1 MIFEVTKCKE
11 INFNS
16 LEIPQDPY
24 CIYLNLL
31 WEIKEGG
38 GICRGIL
45 RDLTNFLNKITN
57 TSLSLMILA
66 VRITS
71 LPLPRAFI
79 LALPTISSGAD
90 VEFSYPSGPHRE
102 QRFHHFSQKYTRLG
116 EIKKKGHS
124 RTIPST
130 STRIRWRFSVIP

>member
-1 MIFEVTKCKE
+1 
-11 INFNS
+11 
-16 LEIPQDPY
+16 
-24 CIYLNLL
+24 
-31 WEIKEGG
+31 
-38 GICRGIL
+38 
-45 RDLTNFLNKITN
+45 
-57 TSLSLMILA
+57 MILA

-116 EIKKKGHS
+116 EIKKRATAEQFQVPVPGFAGDSLLYPENYHPKS
-124 RTIPST
+124 LYRKKLFFLLPSNYQT
-130 STRIRWRFSVIP
+130 LGLVLRLVLESSAAASNAESEAFFFFLLFCTFAS